1 VKTRRWLIWVLL
13 AIVVLVAAGALY
25 AYGARTFTRIS
36 SPDAMRYAS
45 VARAFLRGEG
55 FAWKQYLPFELATE
69 GYNPDK
75 QYPHFLHPLVI
86 AGAMQLFGEQDV
98 SLALA
103 SALPT
108 VLAAVLIFLLGC
120 AWFDLRAGLLA
131 ALAFALGADTLYYGL
146 SGLTEPLFTVLLLCS
161 VFCFAQG
168 PKKGTRM
175 PVAWIAAAGAILG
188 LGQAVRPVGELYFV
202 PYLIVLLAVRE
213 RRWANAAAF
222 TAAFGL
228 LFSLTTWVGAGRFLP
243 VGDPSYGLLTGIGEF
258 KEKYD
263 FHRMLALPSAPWAY
277 ALSHWADFS
286 GKLLASA
293 HHYVKDFLPVVGSGG
308 AVAGALFVA
317 SWLVRYR
324 EPALGKVR
332 ALLLLLMAAQVG
344 VNLLLWPTDRYFFPF
359 LPFVLLFASD
369 YVWRIVDALR
379 AAVLGTAERPAE
391 PTD

>member
-1 VKTRRWLIWVLL
+1 MSTRRWHFWVLL
-13 AIVVLVAAGALY
+13 AIVALVAAGALY
-25 AYGARTFTRIS
+25 AYGERTFTRIS

-45 VARAFLRGEG
+45 IAREFLHGDG
-55 FAWKQYLPFELATE
+55 FAWRQYLPYELASE

-86 AGAMQLFGEQDV
+86 AGAIRLFGEQDLSV
-98 SLALA
+98 ALA
-103 SALPT
+103 STLPT
-108 VLAAVLIFLLGC
+108 VLAAVFIYLLGC
-120 AWFDLRAGLLA
+120 AWFDLRAGFLA

-146 SGLTEPLFTVLLLCS
+146 SGLTEPLFTLLLLFS

-168 PKKGTRM
+168 QRKGTRA
-175 PVAWIAAAGAILG
+175 PVAWIAAAGAILA
-188 LGQAVRPVGELYFV
+188 LGQSVRPVGALYFV
-202 PYLIVLLAVRE
+202 PFVVVLLAIRE

-222 TAAFGL
+222 AAAFGL

-263 FHRMLALPSAPWAY
+263 FHRMLALPPDPWAY

-286 GKLLASA
+286 GKILSSA
-293 HHYVKDFLPVVGSGG
+293 HHYVKEFLSVTGSGS

-317 SWLVRYR
+317 SWMVRYK

-332 ALLLLLMAAQVG
+332 ALLLLLMAAQLG

-379 AAVLGTAERPAE
+379 MAARGDSVESVG
-391 PTD
+391 

>member
-1 VKTRRWLIWVLL
+1 MNSRRWQFWVLL
-13 AIVVLVAAGALY
+13 AVVALIAAGALY

-45 VARAFLRGEG
+45 IAREFLHGDG
-55 FAWKQYLPFELATE
+55 FAWRQYLPYEMASE

-75 QYPHFLHPLVI
+75 QYPHFLYPLVI
-86 AGAMQLFGEQDV
+86 AGAIRLFGEQDLSV
-98 SLALA
+98 ALA

-108 VLAAVLIFLLGC
+108 VLAAILIFLLGC
-120 AWFDLRAGLLA
+120 AWFDLRAGFLA

-146 SGLTEPLFTVLLLCS
+146 SGLTEPLFTVLLLCG
-161 VFCFAQG
+161 VFFLARG
-168 PKKGTRM
+168 LRKGTRS

-188 LGQAVRPVGELYFV
+188 LGQAVRPVGALYVVPFV
-202 PYLIVLLAVRE
+202 VVLLATRE

-222 TAAFGL
+222 AAAFGL
-228 LFSLTTWVGAGRFLP
+228 LFGMTTWVGAGRFLP

-263 FHRMLALPSAPWAY
+263 FHRMLALPPDPWAY
-277 ALSHWADFS
+277 ALAHWADFS
-286 GKLLASA
+286 GKILSSA
-293 HHYVKDFLPVVGSGG
+293 RHYVKEFLPVLGSGS
-308 AVAGALFVA
+308 AAAGALFVA

-324 EPALGKVR
+324 EPALGNIR
-332 ALLLLLMAAQVG
+332 ALILLLMAAQLG

-369 YVWRIVDALR
+369 YVWRIVDTLR
-379 AAVLGTAERPAE
+379 MAARGDAVEPAG
-391 PTD
+391 

>member
-1 VKTRRWLIWVLL
+1 MSARRWPFWVLL
-13 AIVVLVAAGALY
+13 AVVVLVAAGALY

-45 VARAFLRGEG
+45 VARAFLQGDG
-55 FAWKQYLPFELATE
+55 FAWRQYLPYELVTE

-86 AGAMQLFGEQDV
+86 AGAMRLFGEQDIAV
-98 SLALA
+98 ALA

-108 VLAAVLIFLLGC
+108 MLAAVFLFLLGC
-120 AWFDLRAGLLA
+120 AWFDLRVGLVA

-146 SGLTEPLFTVLLLCS
+146 SGLTEPLFTALLLLS

-168 PKKGTRM
+168 LRKGTRA
-175 PVAWIAAAGAILG
+175 PVVWIALAGATLG
-188 LGQAVRPVGELYFV
+188 LGQAVRPVGALYFA
-202 PYLIVLLAVRE
+202 PCIIVLLAVRE
-213 RRWANAAAF
+213 RRWANTAAFAAAF
-222 TAAFGL
+222 VL

-258 KEKYD
+258 KQKYD
-263 FHRMLALPSAPWAY
+263 FHRMLALPPDPWAY

-286 GKLLASA
+286 GKVLSSA
-293 HHYVKDFLPVVGSGG
+293 HHYVKELLPVLGSGS
-308 AVAGALFVA
+308 AAIGALFIA

-332 ALLLLLMAAQVG
+332 ALILLLMAAQFG

-359 LPFVLLFASD
+359 LPFVILFASD
-369 YVWRIVDALR
+369 YIWRIVDSLR
-379 AAVLGTAERPAE
+379 GAVEKAGQESV
-391 PTD
+391 D